1 MATEAPNSR
10 YWVPVTDEAS
20 AREAIKL
27 AGLPVIVM
35 AFNSAFLAIEL
46 LFNAEAS
53 PALMFAFLVLAIIMV
68 VIAFRLRKGHAGYV
82 PYVAA
87 LFPAF
92 LVLVVLTSFTGAKF
106 TGSTLTSIFLVISS
120 WLVPAIAAVLAYR
133 GLKGWQWMRGSHSKI
148 SY

>member
-1 MATEAPNSR
+1 MPVEAPNSR

-27 AGLPVIVM
+27 AGLPVLVM
-35 AFNSAFLAIEL
+35 AFNSAFLSVEL

-53 PALMFAFLVLAIIMV
+53 PTLMFAFLILAITMV
-68 VIAFRLRKGHAGYV
+68 IIAFRLRKGHAGYV

-106 TGSTLTSIFLVISS
+106 TGSWMTSVFLVISS
-120 WLVPAIAAVLAYR
+120 WFVPAIAAVLAYR
-133 GLKGWQWMRGSHSKI
+133 GLKGWQWMRAKKMKLTF
-148 SY
+148 